1 MSEAPIISKEV
12 FIEILQNGDLVR
24 REDLLVFQT
33 IHSLTRQEASATQ
46 LAAVL
51 GWPDFRTVISR
62 VVGLGRRI
70 RSRYSLPAMKRT
82 DGTNTYWVFFFT
94 GSYMGS
100 QFMYRLRPELA
111 AALAECGLLDKDKLR
126 ALPTTAAYLFAW
138 NPDKWNWK
146 DLLDDIGQVQTSGKV
161 TVRWSCTSH
170 RRIKPGDRV
179 FMVRL
184 GSEPRGI
191 MASGRVA
198 SEPFTAPHWNGEDRQ
213 IWKVLLNLDVLLNPA
228 SEPILTLEHLGG
240 GNLDGQVWTPMS
252 SGVQIHPDAVGE
264 LEAEWFRFLTE
275 QEGQSKPFAEEAD
288 WTQSFA
294 EGASKQVIQT
304 RYERNPYAREQCLAH
319 HGYACK
325 VCTFDFEQQYGSLG
339 HGFIHVHHLTPVSM
353 AKSPHRI
360 DPKKDLMPV
369 CPNCHAMLH
378 RQNPPLTIAELKQ
391 LIKEA

>member
-1 MSEAPIISKEV
+1 M
-12 FIEILQNGDLVR
+12 
-24 REDLLVFQT
+24 VFQT

-62 VVGLGRRI
+62 VVGLGKRI

-146 DLLDDIGQVQTSGKV
+146 DLLDDIGKVQTSGKV
-161 TVRWSCTSH
+161 AVRWSCTSH

-213 IWKVLLNLDVLLNPA
+213 IWKVLLRCIVPTCDGVFSGQEFRTNLWHTYATAAPA
-228 SEPILTLEHLGG
+228 QL
-240 GNLDGQVWTPMS
+240 
-252 SGVQIHPDAVGE
+252 
-264 LEAEWFRFLTE
+264 R
-275 QEGQSKPFAEEAD
+275 
-288 WTQSFA
+288 
-294 EGASKQVIQT
+294 
-304 RYERNPYAREQCLAH
+304 PY
-319 HGYACK
+319 G
-325 VCTFDFEQQYGSLG
+325 
-339 HGFIHVHHLTPVSM
+339 
-353 AKSPHRI
+353 
-360 DPKKDLMPV
+360 
-369 CPNCHAMLH
+369 
-378 RQNPPLTIAELKQ
+378 PLSNVVRKAYKR
-391 LIKEA
+391 